1 MESSITWSPDRSR
14 LLGTS
19 IRRLEDLPLL
29 TGKGSFVGDQVTE
42 DDLHAH
48 FVRSPV
54 AHGEIVSVGLGGA
67 RELSG
72 VELIASHQDLGLEP
86 LPGAGGERFN
96 RPLLAKGRV
105 RYVGEPIVVVA
116 AQAPAEAADAA
127 AEIWV
132 EIDTLPA
139 VVDPES
145 AETGPPLFEGGNLVA
160 RVPPPPGRDVEY
172 PVRATVRVVN
182 QRLAPAP
189 LEGLAIR
196 AEPSGSG
203 GVVISCGH
211 QGPHG
216 LRDRLADHLGLDQSK
231 VRVVVPDVGGGFG
244 FKGGFFPEYAVVTAL
259 ALRTGRPVVWQET
272 RREHFINGT
281 HGRSMIH
288 RVTLEGE
295 EDGRIRRARIEI
307 RADVGAYPHGGALMP
322 ELSRFVAQGL
332 YDIDEVLVGITTV
345 VTNKAPLGSYR
356 GAGRPEAAY
365 AIERAVDR
373 FAREAGLDPAV
384 VRAINLIQPGDLPYT
399 TGNGATYDSGDY
411 PAALD
416 LALATVGLEEVRV
429 RQRERLEAGGNP
441 IGVGIGAFIER
452 AGGAAD
458 SGEFGL
464 VRMTEEGR
472 LEAATGSTAAGQG
485 HGTVWSQT
493 VAEVFGVDPREVVVT
508 AGDTARVA
516 KGTGTFGSRSAQ
528 VGASAVYRTAHRL
541 ADQVKAIA
549 AGMLEAAVE
558 DLRLAEGRVEVVGD
572 PVSSVGLAEIAARA
586 GDTGVVLEVSEVFVP
601 GTQTFPYGVHAAVVE
616 VELDTGVV
624 AILHYVAVDDCG
636 NVLNPMIVEGQVHG
650 ALAQGVGQA
659 LLEGIEYSDDGD
671 PLTTSFMD
679 YLVPGAAEVPP
690 FTIRRL
696 VTPAPSNPLGVKG
709 TGEAGCIGAPPA
721 VVNAVLDALAPF
733 GVSHIDM
740 PLRPHRV
747 WEAIRRAGESHPMG
761 VEPTRPGT
769 GRTPHI

>member
-1 MESSITWSPDRSR
+1 M
-14 LLGTS
+14 
-19 IRRLEDLPLL
+19 RRLEDLPLL
-29 TGKGSFVGDQVTE
+29 TGRGSFVGDQVTE

-48 FVRSPV
+48 FLRSPV
-54 AHGEIVSVGLGGA
+54 AHGEIVSVDLGGA
-67 RELSG
+67 DDLPG
-72 VELIASHQDLGLEP
+72 VGLVATHDDLGLDHV
-86 LPGAGGERFN
+86 PGVGGERFD

-116 AQAPAEAADAA
+116 AQGPVAAADAA

-132 EIDTLPA
+132 EIDPLPA
-139 VVDPES
+139 VVDPDS
-145 AETGPPLFEGGNLVA
+145 AVTGPPLFEGGNLVA
-160 RVPPPPGRDVEY
+160 RVHPPPASDVDY
-172 PVRATVRVVN
+172 PVRARVRVVN

-196 AEPSGSG
+196 AEASGSG
-203 GVVISCGH
+203 GVVVTCGH

-216 LRDRLADHLGLDQSK
+216 LRDRLAEQLGLDQSQ

-307 RADVGAYPHGGALMP
+307 LADVGAYPRGGALMP

-365 AIERAVDR
+365 AIERAVDD
-373 FAREAGLDPAV
+373 FAREAGLDPAR

-416 LALATVGLEEVRV
+416 LALATVGLDEVRS
-429 RQRERLEAGGNP
+429 RQRERLETGGNP

-464 VRMTEEGR
+464 VRLTGEGR

-485 HGTVWSQT
+485 HRTVWSQT
-493 VAEVFGVDPREVVVT
+493 VAEVFGVDPQEVVVI

-516 KGTGTFGSRSAQ
+516 EGTGTFGSRSAQ
-528 VGASAVYRTAHRL
+528 VGGSAVYRTAHRL
-541 ADQVKAIA
+541 ADRVKVIA

-572 PVSSVGLAEIAARA
+572 PDSSVGLDEIAAHA
-586 GDTGVVLEVSEVFVP
+586 AETGVVLDVSEVFVP
-601 GTQTFPYGVHAAVVE
+601 GTQTFPYGIHVAVVE
-616 VELDTGVV
+616 VERETGVV
-624 AILHYVAVDDCG
+624 TVLDYVAVDDCG
-636 NVLNPMIVEGQVHG
+636 NVLNPMVVEGQVHG

-659 LLEGIEYSDDGD
+659 LFEEIEYTDTGD
-671 PLTTSFMD
+671 PLTSSLMD
-679 YLVPGAAEVPP
+679 YLVPGARDVPS
-690 FTIRRL
+690 FTTRRL

-721 VVNAVLDALAPF
+721 IVNAALDALRPF
-733 GVSHIDM
+733 GVSHLDM

-747 WEAIRRAGESHPMG
+747 WTALKDAAQ
-761 VEPTRPGT
+761 
-769 GRTPHI
+769 GRG